1 MSGTPKIARRILLR
15 LDPDRRSDGGMLA
28 AARLA
33 AALHA
38 ELAARLVS
46 DTRVA
51 NALAFGQFAQHKH
64 PATSLDALLR
74 RAEASLRRTVA
85 ALAEQEQAA
94 WSFEVVECVGV
105 LAAGCGIE
113 SDDLVAIELSRLEVA
128 VVDLREEVASAL
140 ANGRGV
146 LLFPATEHP
155 GTGPIVVIGANPPAA
170 SIAEIGKDIAKA
182 LHAPFGALDAPDDAG
197 GTATAVRKRKAA
209 LAIVDAADP
218 LAREFLA
225 RPRFLRELAT
235 PLLLLKA
242 V

>member
-1 MSGTPKIARRILLR
+1 VSGTRKIARRIILR
-15 LDPDRRSDGGMLA
+15 LDPDRRGNGGMHA

-51 NALAFGQFAQHKH
+51 NALAFDELAHHKQQ
-64 PATSLDALLR
+64 ATPLEALLR
-74 RAEASLRRTVA
+74 RAEANLRRAVA

-94 WSFEVVECVGV
+94 WSFEVVECTGV

-113 SDDLVAIELSRLEVA
+113 NDDLVAIELSRLEVA
-128 VVDLREEVASAL
+128 MADLRQEVSSAL
-140 ANGRGV
+140 GSAHGV
-146 LLFPATEHP
+146 VLFPAADHP
-155 GTGPIVVIGANPPAA
+155 STGPIVVIGARAPAPEIVDIGRE
-170 SIAEIGKDIAKA
+170 IAQVLKSA
-182 LHAPFGALDAPDDAG
+182 LSVLDAPDDAG
-197 GTATAVRKRKAA
+197 GMATAVRKRKAA

-242 V
+242 

>member
-1 MSGTPKIARRILLR
+1 MSAPPKVARRIVLR
-15 LDPDRRSDGGMLA
+15 LDPDRRSDGGMHA
-28 AARLA
+28 AVRLA

-51 NALAFGQFAQHKH
+51 NALAFEELAQHKQL
-64 PATSLDALLR
+64 ATPLEALLR
-74 RAEASLRRTVA
+74 RAEANLRRAVA
-85 ALAEQEQAA
+85 ALAEQEQAD

-128 VVDLREEVASAL
+128 MADLREEVSSAL
-140 ANGRGV
+140 DSARGV
-146 LLFPATEHP
+146 LLFPAADHP
-155 GTGPIVVIGANPPAA
+155 STGPIVVIGAHPPAP
-170 SIAEIGKDIAKA
+170 EIVDIGRDIAQA
-182 LHAPFGALDAPDDAG
+182 LKSSLSVLDAPDDAG
-197 GTATAVRKRKAA
+197 GMATAVRKRKAA

-218 LAREFLA
+218 LAREYLA

-235 PLLLLKA
+235 PLLLLKS
-242 V
+242 